1 MYWLAKITLF
11 RKDYYTLCPTTSR
24 IHDNAKTLFEWAE
37 SITNFNGKK
46 KWTQKDTTRTPVCAG
61 DGMCLGYTSIQMTIF
76 EKG

>member
-1 MYWLAKITLF
+1 MHFLKNFITHCAPPHQEYMTMQKRL
-11 RKDYYTLCPTTSR
+11 LNEQSQLQ
-24 IHDNAKTLFEWAE
+24 I
-37 SITNFNGKK
+37 SMVKK